1 VPTST
6 LALSKDLGET
16 ALSRAATVG
25 CLPCITYLLQGGAE
39 VNTHN
44 DAYMTPF
51 LLSLGCGH
59 IDITMAIFKQN
70 KTTPFEL
77 DEGLHLAAMHCDVDM
92 VSHLLASGANADG
105 RLCRQRCAAIVMAS
119 VCKTPNA
126 VELVILLH
134 QGGASLEHK
143 DFAGYTA
150 FLRAAEWGNIETAD
164 YLLVEGADT
173 TATVNVE
180 GHATFPLGIDHT

>member
-1 VPTST
+1 
-6 LALSKDLGET
+6 
-16 ALSRAATVG
+16 
-25 CLPCITYLLQGGAE
+25 
-39 VNTHN
+39 
-44 DAYMTPF
+44 
-51 LLSLGCGH
+51 
-59 IDITMAIFKQN
+59 
-70 KTTPFEL
+70 
-77 DEGLHLAAMHCDVDM
+77 MHCDVDM

-126 VELVILLH
+126 VELVVLLH

-180 GHATFPLGIDHT
+180 GQELNAIDLAEKSEHFKLAHMLQRELEGPPAKN

>member
-126 VELVILLH
+126 VELVIFLH
-134 QGGASLEHK
+134 QV
-143 DFAGYTA
+143 
-150 FLRAAEWGNIETAD
+150 
-164 YLLVEGADT
+164 LLPHHGADT

-180 GHATFPLGIDHT
+180 GQELNAIDLAEKSEHFKLAHMLQRELEGPPAKN